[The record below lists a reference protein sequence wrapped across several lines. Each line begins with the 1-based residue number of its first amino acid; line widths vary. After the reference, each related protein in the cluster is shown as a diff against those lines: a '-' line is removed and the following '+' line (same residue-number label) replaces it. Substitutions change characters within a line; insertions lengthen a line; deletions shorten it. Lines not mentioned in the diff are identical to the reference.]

1 MAQKPDSLYKY
12 LNFNENTLKL
22 MCLLQAY
29 YSDPAYFNDPLDC
42 KPKMENDLSLDE
54 LKNTFT
60 SIMLKKLEKQFSQS
74 LKNLK
79 FSGEK
84 SDSRALQLAHSE
96 VSNIISHME
105 YNSTDPDIND
115 KIEYLAAAY
124 TSAIENEIVN
134 TFKTGVLCLSSKF
147 DSPLM
152 WSHYAS
158 KHQGLCIEYDMSN
171 VQEDS
176 VYKVV
181 YGGSRKILTSDI
193 KDWLDNTNTNNTNK
207 LKQVCLLT
215 KSEEWRYESEWRI
228 FGRVGLG
235 DSLPPIKS
243 IIFGLKCDDVT
254 IYTVMKA
261 MITKDRKLKFWKIYN
276 EGDRFK
282 LKRQRIYPND
292 YDNDGYLP
300 CLYSLSEIL
309 ADLD

>member
-1 MAQKPDSLYKY
+1 MAQKPISLYKY

-29 YSDPAYFNDPLDC
+29 YSDPANFNDPLDC
-42 KPKMENDLSLDE
+42 KPKLKNDLSLDE

-60 SIMLKKLEKQFSQS
+60 SIMLRKLEKQFSQS
-74 LKNLK
+74 LKTLK

-84 SDSRALQLAHSE
+84 SDSRALQLAHTE

-105 YNSTDPDIND
+105 YNSTAPDIND
-115 KIEYLAAAY
+115 KIEYLKMAY
-124 TSAIENEIVN
+124 TSAIEKEIVN

-171 VQEDS
+171 IEDNS
-176 VYKVV
+176 VYKVE

-193 KDWLDNTNTNNTNK
+193 KDWLDNTNINNTNK

-261 MITKDRKLKFWKIYN
+261 MVTKDRKLKFWKIYN
-276 EGDRFK
+276 EGDKFK
-282 LKRQRIYPND
+282 LKRQRIHPDD
-292 YDNDGYLP
+292 YDNEGYLP
-300 CLYSLSEIL
+300 YLYSSSEIL